1 MREEVRDVDVL
12 ISGAGPVGL
21 SSALLLRQL
30 GVSVAVV
37 EAREGTRRAPQ
48 AHVVSS
54 RTLEILTGVGVPEAR
69 LRELATPF
77 GEIPAIRWVDS
88 LTGTQHGC
96 FELVNAERAEKILS
110 ATPTPI
116 ANISQDRLEPL
127 LLEEARAA
135 GACVDFGH
143 RWLRSSSESDEGLLS
158 HVATDAGEL
167 RIRSRFLFACDGAS
181 SDIRHACDIEMIG
194 PELVQSFV
202 GIHFRANLKSLLAER
217 PALLFE
223 FLGGRASG
231 FFICHRVDSDW
242 VFMHPYDAAE
252 KNREW
257 FTEGRARDLVLEA
270 IGTEVPVEIAS
281 VAPWRMSSQVAAQYR
296 QGPIFLLGDAAHRF
310 PPTGGIGMN
319 TGVGDA
325 HNLCWKIGMV
335 MRGRAD
341 ARLLDT
347 YETER
352 RPVAVSNADQS
363 LTNYHKMHLIEEALL
378 GAGDVQAEID
388 AQPEHFD
395 MLGLDLGYRYRSAAI
410 LDDGAAD
417 IAVENP
423 VSDIPRGLVPGYR
436 LPHVWLTGDA
446 GPVSTLGLVRADE
459 FVLLTGTRGEVWAA
473 ADVAQSTAASRELLA
488 EVGRLGPEGAILVR
502 PDGHIAWRCEQA
514 PADPASAVAAVIDHV
529 SHARTQSRQA

>member
-1 MREEVRDVDVL
+1 MDVDVL

-21 SSALLLRQL
+21 SSALLLRRL

-37 EAREGTRRAPQ
+37 EAREGTHRAPQ

-54 RTLEILTGVGVPEAR
+54 RTLEILTGVGVPEER
-69 LRELATPF
+69 LRKLATPF

-135 GACVDFGH
+135 GARVDFGH
-143 RWLRSSSESDEGLLS
+143 RWQRSVREHDNDEGLLS
-158 HVATDAGEL
+158 YVATDAGEVQ
-167 RIRSRFLFACDGAS
+167 IRSRFLLACDGAS
-181 SDIRHACDIEMIG
+181 SDIRHACAIEMVG
-194 PELVQSFV
+194 PELVQSFI
-202 GIHFRANLKSLLAER
+202 GIHFRANLKSLLAKR

-223 FLGGRASG
+223 FLGGDASG
-231 FFICHRVDSDW
+231 FFICHRADSDW

-252 KNREW
+252 KGRES
-257 FTEGRARDLVLEA
+257 FTEARARELVLEA
-270 IGTEVPVEIAS
+270 IGADVPVEIAS
-281 VAPWRMSSQVAAQYR
+281 VAPWRMSSQVAASYR
-296 QGPIFLLGDAAHRF
+296 QGAIFLLGDAAHRF

-335 MRGRAD
+335 LRGRAD

-347 YETER
+347 YEAER
-352 RPVAVSNADQS
+352 RPVAVINADQS
-363 LTNYHKMHLIEEALL
+363 LTNYRKMHLIEEALV

-410 LDDGAAD
+410 QDEGVAD
-417 IAVENP
+417 IPVDNP
-423 VSDIPRGLVPGYR
+423 VSDVPRGLVPGYR

-446 GPVSTLGLVRADE
+446 GPLSTLELVRADA

-488 EVGRLGPEGAILVR
+488 EVGGLGPEGAILVR
-502 PDGHIAWRCEQA
+502 PDGHIAWRCDQA
-514 PADPASAVAAVIDHV
+514 PTDPATAVAAVIDRI
-529 SHARTQSRQA
+529 ARSQTESPQS